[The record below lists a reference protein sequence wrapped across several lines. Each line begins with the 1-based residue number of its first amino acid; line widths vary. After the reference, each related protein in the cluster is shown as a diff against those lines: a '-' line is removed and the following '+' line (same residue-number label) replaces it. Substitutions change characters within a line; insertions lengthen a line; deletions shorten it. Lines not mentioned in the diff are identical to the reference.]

1 MWLFQVYRKQKSPKL
16 AMRVSISSVL
26 GEHKTNVPR
35 ADYSV
40 PRTLKHNSTLTCA
53 ARSGFWLSDCIMLL
67 MYGADSMFCIS
78 CGFSVICC
86 NKLCIPGVLN
96 ILAKILFKKQT
107 KTGLKRIINILK
119 QCILYLNFS
128 YLKRHMAIS
137 LATGSLYAIWLL
149 MVNHSPKI

>member
-1 MWLFQVYRKQKSPKL
+1 MRLFQVYRKQKSQKL

-40 PRTLKHNSTLTCA
+40 PRTLKHNSMLTCA

-96 ILAKILFKKQT
+96 ILAKILFKNKQ
-107 KTGLKRIINILK
+107 K
-119 QCILYLNFS
+119 
-128 YLKRHMAIS
+128 
-137 LATGSLYAIWLL
+137 
-149 MVNHSPKI
+149 PD